1 MLSKNEYIEDSK
13 NLAEEA
19 ARKVDFAKRF
29 ADKVEEHIENHSRDD
44 AYNALYSLKD
54 SLGDAGDAAI
64 NAYSKL
70 KSLQDAERRQPEFVE
85 ENFMKA
91 AEVICKF
98 CKATEDY
105 WITDCETAA
114 DGYLLGECPL
124 AKLKEKIGKEKN
136 YG

>member
-54 SLGDAGDAAI
+54 CLGDAGNAAI

-70 KSLQDAERRQPEFVE
+70 NSLQDAEKRQPEFIE
-85 ENFMKA
+85 ENFIKA
-91 AEVICKF
+91 AEIICAH
-98 CKATEDY
+98 CKATENY
-105 WITDCETAA
+105 WLTECETTG
-114 DGYLLGECPL
+114 DGYLLGNCPL
-124 AKLKEKIGKEKN
+124 AKLKEKF
-136 YG
+136 